1 MRATLRGRPGL
12 SEAQRTVL
20 REAVK
25 YLSTDLDSISIAII
39 NATLEIPNWR
49 GIREQLDNLAGKAK
63 R

>member
-1 MRATLRGRPGL
+1 M
-12 SEAQRTVL
+12 L

>member
-1 MRATLRGRPGL
+1 M
-12 SEAQRTVL
+12 L
-20 REAVK
+20 REAIK

-49 GIREQLDNLAGKAK
+49 GIREQLNELARAAK

>member
-1 MRATLRGRPGL
+1 M
-12 SEAQRTVL
+12 L

-25 YLSTDLDSISIAII
+25 YLSTDLDSISIAIL

-49 GIREQLDNLAGKAK
+49 GIREQLDDIARKAK